1 MSHIFDAL
9 QRSEAERAGREPAG
23 KGSPGFSLATEL
35 LETVERERRGVR
47 LVDTVL
53 VDTVPAD
60 NELANQARAAQP
72 NSLDQFPS
80 LPVSILPHSRLV
92 SVGEEESLGAE
103 KFRFL
108 AVRLRQMRQS
118 RPLKKVLITSTIPQE
133 GKSTVAANLAC
144 TLARRKQHKTLLL
157 EGDLRRPTVAQKFG
171 LGKVPG
177 LSEWLRGESES
188 MNVYRLE
195 ALGLWVLP
203 AGSAPENPL
212 ELMQSGKLSP
222 LMEQLSAW
230 FDWIVIDSPP
240 VLPLADTSMWARMA
254 DGILLVTRR
263 SITEKKQLQR
273 GLEALEPAKLL
284 GALVN
289 SSTDAAHSDYYQRYG
304 AATSSSLNL
313 PVRRSSGCKAGV
325 RRLFQFSIPPTETWK
340 QFANAVASAPRS
352 GAEGVI
358 HEGTTFQSGI
368 ALEPARG
375 GTGVDCGSQH
385 IKGGSI
391 SPGDLA

>member
-9 QRSEAERAGREPAG
+9 QRSETERDGTEPSLTEA
-23 KGSPGFSLATEL
+23 STFSLATEL
-35 LETVERERRGVR
+35 LQAAERKRRGVVVASSAP
-47 LVDTVL
+47 VDHS
-53 VDTVPAD
+53 D
-60 NELANQARAAQP
+60 
-72 NSLDQFPS
+72 SLDQFPS

-108 AVRLRQMRQS
+108 AVRLRQLRQS
-118 RPLKKVLITSTIPQE
+118 RPLKKVLITSTLPQE

-171 LGKVPG
+171 LGRIPG
-177 LSEWLRGESES
+177 LSEWLRGETET
-188 MNVYRLE
+188 MNVGRLDS
-195 ALGLWVLP
+195 LGLWVLP

-222 LMEQLSAW
+222 LMDQLTSW

-240 VLPLADTSMWARMA
+240 VLPLADTSMWARLA
-254 DGILLVTRR
+254 DGVLLVTRK
-263 SITEKKQLQR
+263 SITEKQQLKR

-289 SSTDAAHSDYYQRYG
+289 GSTDAAHSDYYQRYG
-304 AATSSSLNL
+304 PSVL
-313 PVRRSSGCKAGV
+313 
-325 RRLFQFSIPPTETWK
+325 
-340 QFANAVASAPRS
+340 
-352 GAEGVI
+352 
-358 HEGTTFQSGI
+358 
-368 ALEPARG
+368 
-375 GTGVDCGSQH
+375 
-385 IKGGSI
+385 
-391 SPGDLA
+391 SPESPHSKK